1 MSRIIMRWLT
11 LTRGTQDQIIDILS
25 CIFAR
30 AKLFFFILR
39 LNKCLHVLYVFV
51 WGHGGVSHLRM
62 SLLWPWHLT
71 IMSGKFYHTKCHIL
85 SVHVYELGQME
96 CRVWHHGHCYLD
108 LWSWGREFY
117 HTTIPWYNMF
127 HLEVQWFLYTC
138 MFMYLDMKEYLVLEL
153 RSPWLWH
160 LH

>member
-1 MSRIIMRWLT
+1 VVFPGNYSFPSVTWPPVPSCNRTMVIPPFRQKSWAPAKIL
-11 LTRGTQDQIIDILS
+11 LQKGDNLKPVSQDQIIDILS
-25 CIFAR
+25 RIFAR

-85 SVHVYELGQME
+85 SVHVYELKIN
-96 CRVWHHGHCYLD
+96 YLT
-108 LWSWGREFY
+108 L
-117 HTTIPWYNMF
+117 M
-127 HLEVQWFLYTC
+127 
-138 MFMYLDMKEYLVLEL
+138 
-153 RSPWLWH
+153 
-160 LH
+160 